1 MSIEAL
7 PQSRPVPA
15 LAEGAAAHE
24 QPQGAVRFREV
35 LANGPFLRLWLA
47 QALSQTAQN
56 AIFYALMVLVERVTG
71 SSLHMSLLILSI
83 IFPPILFGVLAGVLI
98 DHWNK
103 KAILIATNLLRGL
116 VALAYLLFHFNFGLI
131 YVVNFVFATAGQFFS
146 PAEMAAIPV
155 LVKRREL
162 LAANS
167 LLNLTFS
174 GAQLAGLVVLG
185 PVLVKLMSVDA
196 LFVAIAIIFF
206 ICTAL
211 LCFLPG
217 MEAKLPRRQKG
228 GASPFS
234 VLRWELGQGWSLL
247 KKDRGLSLSILHLTF
262 AGAFL
267 IIMGMLIPGYVARV
281 LGVPPEDAVFIFAPA
296 GIGAILGIGLLSR
309 LTPWWS
315 KARLVHLGLA
325 LLTFSLLALGLIGL
339 VKLYF
344 GNPLLGLAIPGPS
357 LPDLVKVYV
366 DPNVTRLWST
376 PSSLPSLTDAV
387 MLVAL
392 ALGAAFAMI
401 NIPSQ
406 TAVQESVPEEM
417 RGRIF
422 AVQLVAV
429 SIASVLPLLFLGSL
443 ADLIDINYVILLL
456 ALVVAG
462 ITYLSRGYRPRR
474 ASGKDGALASPAAA
488 SGGEDATAQQGRAA
502 P

>member
-1 MSIEAL
+1 MSIETL
-7 PQSRPVPA
+7 PQRRPVPA

-24 QPQGAVRFREV
+24 QPQATVRFREV
-35 LANGPFLRLWLA
+35 LANGPFLRLWIA

-83 IFPPILFGVLAGVLI
+83 IFPPILFGMLAGVLI

-103 KAILIATNLLRGL
+103 KVILIASNLLRGL

-131 YVVNFVFATAGQFFS
+131 YVVNFVFATVGQFFS
-146 PAEMAAIPV
+146 PAELAATPA

-174 GAQLAGLVVLG
+174 GAQLAGLVVMG
-185 PVLVKLMSVDA
+185 PILVKLMSVDA

-217 MEAKLPRRQKG
+217 MEAKLPRGEKG
-228 GASPFS
+228 VSPFS
-234 VLRWELGQGWSLL
+234 TLRWELSQGWSLL
-247 KKDRGLSLSILHLTF
+247 KKDRYLSLSILHLTF

-296 GIGAILGIGLLSR
+296 GIGAILGIVTLSR
-309 LTPWWS
+309 LTLWWS

-376 PSSLPSLTDAV
+376 PSNLPSLTDAV

-429 SIASVLPLLFLGSL
+429 SIASVLPLLFLGGL

-462 ITYLSRGYRPRR
+462 ITFLSRGHRPRR
-474 ASGKDGALASPAAA
+474 ARGKDGALASPAVA
-488 SGGEDATAQQGRAA
+488 SGAEDASAQRGRAV

>member
-1 MSIEAL
+1 MSIEVL
-7 PQSRPVPA
+7 PRRRPVPA
-15 LAEGAAAHE
+15 LAEDAAAHE
-24 QPQGAVRFREV
+24 QPQGTVSFREV
-35 LANGPFLRLWLA
+35 LANGPFLRLWIA

-56 AIFYALMVLVERVTG
+56 AIFYALMVLVERVTH
-71 SSLHMSLLILSI
+71 SSLNMSLLILSI
-83 IFPPILFGVLAGVLI
+83 ILPPILFGVLAGVLV

-103 KAILIATNLLRGL
+103 KAILIAANLLRGL

-131 YVVNFVFATAGQFFS
+131 YAVNFVFATVGQFFS
-146 PAEMAAIPV
+146 PAELAATPA

-167 LLNLTFS
+167 LLNLTFT
-174 GAQLAGLVVLG
+174 GAQMVGLVVLG
-185 PVLVKLMSVDA
+185 PILVKLMSVDA
-196 LFVAIAIIFF
+196 LFVAIALIFF

-217 MEAKLPRRQKG
+217 MEAKLPRRQQ

-234 VLRWELGQGWSLL
+234 ALRGELGQGWGLL
-247 KKDRGLSLSILHLTF
+247 KRNRGLSLSIFYLTF

-296 GIGAILGIGLLSR
+296 GIGAILGIGILSR
-309 LTPWWS
+309 LIPQWS
-315 KARLVHLGLA
+315 EAKLVHLGLA

-339 VKLYF
+339 IKVSF
-344 GNPLLGLAIPGPS
+344 GNPLVGLAIPGPS
-357 LPDLVKVYV
+357 LPDLVRVYV
-366 DPNVTRLWST
+366 DPNVTQLWGT
-376 PSSLPSLTDAV
+376 PSRLPSITDAV

-401 NIPSQ
+401 NIPAQ

-462 ITYLSRGYRPRR
+462 ITYLSQGRRPSR
-474 ASGKDGALASPAAA
+474 AGGKAVATASPAAA
-488 SGGEDATAQQGRAA
+488 SGGEDALARRGRAA

>member
-1 MSIEAL
+1 MSIETL
-7 PQSRPVPA
+7 PQRRPVPA

-24 QPQGAVRFREV
+24 QPQGAVRFSEV

-83 IFPPILFGVLAGVLI
+83 IFPPILFGMLAGVLI
-98 DHWNK
+98 DRWNK
-103 KAILIATNLLRGL
+103 KAILIAATLLRGL

-131 YVVNFVFATAGQFFS
+131 YVVNFVFATVGQFFS
-146 PAEMAAIPV
+146 PAELAATPA

-174 GAQLAGLVVLG
+174 GAQLAGLVILG
-185 PVLVKLMSVDA
+185 PILVKLMSVDA

-217 MEAKLPRRQKG
+217 METKLPRRQKG
-228 GASPFS
+228 ASPFS
-234 VLRWELGQGWSLL
+234 TLRGELGQGWSLL
-247 KKDRGLSLSILHLTF
+247 KKDRYLSLSILHLTF

-296 GIGAILGIGLLSR
+296 GIGAILGIGILSR

-344 GNPLLGLAIPGPS
+344 GNPFLGLAIPGPS

-376 PSSLPSLTDAV
+376 PSNLPSLTDAV
-387 MLVAL
+387 MLAAL

-406 TAVQESVPEEM
+406 TAVQESVPEGM

-443 ADLIDINYVILLL
+443 ADLIDINYVLLLL

-462 ITYLSRGYRPRR
+462 ITYLSRGHRPRR
-474 ASGKDGALASPAAA
+474 ARGKDGAPASPAAA
-488 SGGEDATAQQGRAA
+488 SGGEDASA
-502 P
+502 